1 MLDKQRARN
10 PEEKE
15 HRKQSIVEALE
26 RLLERELHPLP
37 SANDIAREA
46 GVTKGVIYF
55 YFNTREEIFLT
66 LLLQIGER
74 VFQRMLAA
82 VQREPYDREH
92 VKTELI
98 TACST
103 HPVFMQ
109 LGLLAPGILE
119 ANVSD
124 GFIREFKVESGRQ
137 FENIAMAIAEHEDDI
152 DIALCR
158 KFFLRF
164 YFLALYYWKHHHPPE
179 AVVRAFQGDLPWI
192 LQGDLRSELS
202 ETFDWLWAGMRAAER
217 SPQNADAAPAPKRKA
232 AGSARK

>member
-1 MLDKQRARN
+1 MLEKQRARN

-15 HRKQSIVEALE
+15 HRKQSIVDALE

-74 VFQRMLAA
+74 VFQRILVA
-82 VQREPYDREH
+82 VQRIPYDRDH
-92 VKTELI
+92 VKSELI
-98 TACST
+98 AACAT

-124 GFIREFKVESGRQ
+124 NFIREFKVESGRQ
-137 FENIAMAIAEHEDDI
+137 FENIALAIAEHEDHI
-152 DIALCR
+152 DISLCR

-192 LQGDLRSELS
+192 LQGDLKSELA
-202 ETFDWLWAGMRAAER
+202 ETFDWLWAGMRAAGASGDSR
-217 SPQNADAAPAPKRKA
+217 AGGDAARRLQA
-232 AGSARK
+232 